1 MPISRFGS
9 TLVSKKIF
17 HDYMSLLKN
26 SFSSLALKQVM
37 CRGLIS
43 IDYNGY
49 VYGTEITRGLDV
61 FKLIPSKHLSKKE
74 IEQASKAFPTE
85 GPMVFN
91 PQQQIPMSW
100 PNAASSM

>member
-1 MPISRFGS
+1 M
-9 TLVSKKIF
+9 
-17 HDYMSLLKN
+17 
-26 SFSSLALKQVM
+26 
-37 CRGLIS
+37 
-43 IDYNGY
+43 
-49 VYGTEITRGLDV
+49 